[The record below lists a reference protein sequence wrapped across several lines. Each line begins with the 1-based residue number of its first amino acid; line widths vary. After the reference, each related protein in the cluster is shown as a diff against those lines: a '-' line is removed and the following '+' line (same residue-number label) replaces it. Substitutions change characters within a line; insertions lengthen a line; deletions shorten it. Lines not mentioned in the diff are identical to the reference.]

1 MENSNP
7 PSLDMRYNDIIF
19 RYYMDNIIKVRY
31 PSVVMYTY
39 RIYVPNSFVTITIYL
54 DIEFSLFLEVEE
66 LKEDIRMF
74 QRLCGVFENRQFIVL
89 WDEITYGK

>member
-1 MENSNP
+1 
-7 PSLDMRYNDIIF
+7 
-19 RYYMDNIIKVRY
+19 MDNIIKVRY